1 MNENVSNVFG
11 KIRWPRPLAGLQG
24 VTLADVPREV
34 SAGITLAALMIPL
47 NIGYAQVAGLPPVA
61 GLYAAII
68 PLAVFALL
76 TSSRHLV
83 TSPDASM
90 AGLVGAALVAFAVP
104 GDPLRLQ
111 YALALAVICGL
122 VFFVFWFFRLAF
134 LANFLSRAVMAGFI
148 TGLGIEVFTNQVRK
162 VLAAPHVVD
171 AGMALA
177 AAERIKEAM
186 ASSVETEGY
195 FVELVALFDSIPRA
209 NLYSVAIGVGAFLIV
224 RLMKRYAPK
233 IPGALVA
240 LVLLTV
246 IVAAFDLASK
256 GVGVL
261 GAMPS
266 GPPAL
271 TLPGIPIADYLR
283 LLPSALAIVAILL
296 CEGLLVVRSYSSKYG
311 YKVDGDQMLF
321 AYGAANLAAGFTGS
335 LVTGNSPSRSA
346 AMDASGARSQ
356 LPSLVAAGTI
366 AVVMLFF
373 TDVLA
378 FLPNAALAGIVANAV
393 LSLIEVHE
401 LRELWRM
408 RRSEFLIAAACLL
421 SVLVLGPL
429 RAVAIA
435 FLLSL
440 VDLIRRASRP
450 ETSVLEETP
459 DGSHFVPV
467 GVGEATRHSGLV
479 IYRFGAPLYFANST
493 LFLDEVEQLLD
504 RAPTPVRWF
513 VLDAE
518 AMVDVDTTGAEVL
531 RQAITMLDGRD
542 VTFAVSRADRSFRSW
557 LERYELMELIDK
569 NRFYP
574 TNRHAAAAFRED
586 PERVGQ
592 SDPAKRR
599 D

>member
-1 MNENVSNVFG
+1 MSEKAPTVLAG
-11 KIRWPRPLAGLQG
+11 IRWPRPFAGLRG
-24 VTLADVPREV
+24 VKLTDAPREV

-68 PLAVFALL
+68 PLVVFALL

-104 GDPLRLQ
+104 GDALRLQ
-111 YALALAVICGL
+111 YALALAVVIGL

-148 TGLGIEVFTNQVRK
+148 TGLGIEVLTNQVRK
-162 VLAAPHVVD
+162 ILAAPHVAD
-171 AGMALA
+171 AGGALA
-177 AAERIKEAM
+177 AAERIKEVM

-209 NLYSVAIGVGAFLIV
+209 NLWSVAIGVSAFLIV
-224 RLMKRYAPK
+224 RLMKRYTPK

-240 LVLLTV
+240 LTLLTI
-246 IVAAFDLASK
+246 IVAVFDLAAK

-271 TLPGIPIADYLR
+271 TVPAIAAADYLR
-283 LLPSALAIVAILL
+283 LLPSALAIVAILM
-296 CEGLLVVRSYSSKYG
+296 CEGLLLVRSYSSRYG
-311 YKVDGDQMLF
+311 DKVDGDQMLF
-321 AYGAANLAAGFTGS
+321 AWGAANIAAGFTGA

-346 AMDASGARSQ
+346 AMDAAGAKSQ

-373 TDVLA
+373 TDMLA
-378 FLPNAALAGIVANAV
+378 YLPNAALAGIVANAV

-408 RRSEFLIAAACLL
+408 RRSDFWIAAACLV
-421 SVLVLGPL
+421 SVLALGPL

-435 FLLSL
+435 FLLSTID
-440 VDLIRRASRP
+440 VIRRASRP
-450 ETSVLEETP
+450 DTAALVEAP
-459 DGSHFVPV
+459 DGSHFIPA
-467 GVGEATRHSGLV
+467 GSGEATNPPGMV
-479 IYRFGAPLYFANST
+479 VYRFGAPLYFANAT
-493 LFLDEVEQLLD
+493 LFLEQVEELVT
-504 RAPTPVRWF
+504 RASPPVRWF

-531 RQAITMLDGRD
+531 RQAITMLTKRG
-542 VTFAVSRADRSFRSW
+542 VSFADRAFRSW
-557 LERYELMELIDK
+557 LETYDLMELIDES
-569 NRFYP
+569 RFYP
-574 TNRHAAAAFRED
+574 TNRHAAVAFREAA
-586 PERVGQ
+586 E
-592 SDPAKRR
+592 
-599 D
+599 

>member
-1 MNENVSNVFG
+1 VNTPNVLA
-11 KIRWPRPLAGLQG
+11 KISWPRPFLGLKG
-24 VTLADVPREV
+24 VTLADVPREA

-90 AGLVGAALVAFAVP
+90 AGLVGAALVAFAAP

-111 YALALAVICGL
+111 YALALAVVCGV
-122 VFFVFWFFRLAF
+122 VFFVFWIFRLAF

-162 VLAAPHVVD
+162 ILAAPHVAD
-171 AGMALA
+171 AGGVLA
-177 AAERIKEAM
+177 AAERIKEVM

-224 RLMKRYAPK
+224 RLMKRYTPK

-240 LVLLTV
+240 LTLLTV
-246 IVAAFDLASK
+246 LVAYFDLAAK

-271 TLPGIPIADYLR
+271 TLPGIPAADYLR

-321 AYGAANLAAGFTGS
+321 AYGAANIAAGFTGS

-346 AMDASGARSQ
+346 AMDASGAKSQ

-366 AVVMLFF
+366 AIVMLFF

-378 FLPNAALAGIVANAV
+378 YLPNAALAGIVANAV

-408 RRSEFLIAAACLL
+408 RRSDFWIAAACLL
-421 SVLVLGPL
+421 SVLALGPL
-429 RAVAIA
+429 RAVMIA

-440 VDLIRRASRP
+440 VDVIRRASRP
-450 ETSVLEETP
+450 ETSALLEAP
-459 DGSHFVPV
+459 DGSHFLPA
-467 GVGEATRHSGLV
+467 GAGDAHSSSGLV
-479 IYRFGAPLYFANST
+479 VYRFGAPLYFANST
-493 LFLDEVEQLLD
+493 LFLDEVEQLLA
-504 RAPTPVRWF
+504 RTTTPVRWF

-531 RQAITMLDGRD
+531 RQAITMAAERD
-542 VTFAVSRADRSFRSW
+542 VVFAVSRADRSLRSW
-557 LERYELMELIDK
+557 LEKYELMELIDES
-569 NRFYP
+569 RFYP

-586 PERVGQ
+586 SE
-592 SDPAKRR
+592 
-599 D
+599 